1 MERDCTN
8 KLYDTNKRVRDRV
21 DKILEKTNSL
31 WANVNTKSSKDPGN
45 RAIAAAME
53 LRFMMEIKEL
63 DELFFYNN
71 LQGKHLDR
79 ELGELLANIKEDTLD
94 EFINNSNPE

>member
-8 KLYDTNKRVRDRV
+8 KLYDTNKKVRARI

-45 RAIAAAME
+45 RAVAAAME
-53 LRFMMEIKEL
+53 LKFMMEIKEL
-63 DELFFYNN
+63 DEMFFYNN
-71 LQGKHLDR
+71 LHGRYLDR
-79 ELGELLANIKEDTLD
+79 ELGELLANIKEDSLD
-94 EFINNSNPE
+94 EFINNSKPK